1 MKLTDQPIVEWDEK
15 RFKRTVQHSVVEE
28 GRAAYRAGIPLSG
41 CPSFIDEDMA
51 INWRIGWR
59 AERELFER

>member
-1 MKLTDQPIVEWDEK
+1 MKITGQPIVEWDDK

-41 CPSFIDEDMA
+41 CPPFRDEDMA
-51 INWRIGWR
+51 IDWRTGWR
-59 AERELFER
+59 AERDAL